1 METETSPSPKAL
13 TPRQRQIVEG
23 IKRHLTRDEIAAEL
37 GINSR
42 VVKDHVQA
50 LCERYDCPARELPD
64 KIGL

>member
-1 METETSPSPKAL
+1 
-13 TPRQRQIVEG
+13 VEG

-50 LCERYDCPARELPD
+50 LCERYDCPARELPE